1 MPRSL
6 PLPLPLLALAVIAL
20 AGPPLEAHEAAGA
33 RRNLAQGRDALAR
46 KDYPAALAHL
56 RSAVSSFDP
65 KRDREELG
73 DAWLQLGIASLN
85 GLGKPEEALPAFL
98 ASAAASPEPSTAWLW
113 ASVAAEKL
121 GRMDEAAAYR
131 LRAVPPPTPTAPPAP
146 VAEAPALAAPA
157 AEPVPQASPEP
168 AVQAPVEKPDA
179 VQHFFGEAEPRQKAK
194 DEKDGKD
201 EKDEEKKD
209 EKKVDAFDYFFG
221 EKEKPAEEKPPA

>member
-1 MPRSL
+1 MPRCL
-6 PLPLPLLALAVIAL
+6 TLFVLALAVLAL
-20 AGPPLEAHEAAGA
+20 AGSPLEAHEAAGA

-85 GLGKPEEALPAFL
+85 GLGKPAEALPAFL

-131 LRAVPPPTPTAPPAP
+131 LRAVPPPAP
-146 VAEAPALAAPA
+146 VAAAPVEEPASQA
-157 AEPVPQASPEP
+157 APEP
-168 AVQAPVEKPDA
+168 AVAAPVEKPDA
-179 VQHFFGEAEPRQKAK
+179 VQHFFGEAEPQQKAK

-201 EKDEEKKD
+201 GKDGEKKD

-221 EKEKPAEEKPPA
+221 EKEKPAEEKPPSL